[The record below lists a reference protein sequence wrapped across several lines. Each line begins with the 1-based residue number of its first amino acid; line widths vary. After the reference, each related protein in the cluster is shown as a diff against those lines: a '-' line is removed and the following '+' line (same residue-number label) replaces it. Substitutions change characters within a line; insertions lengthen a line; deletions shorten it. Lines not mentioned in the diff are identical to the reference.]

1 MIRFSSRAEKI
12 SWISIFSLML
22 VIIIGLSVG
31 LAVVSSKDEEDWD
44 VVTKDYA
51 YKTIYVTD
59 ADYPLAAKAYIK
71 IKNLSSEY
79 QNYTFDIK
87 LYNKSDNS
95 VVYGY
100 SAYYSSQDDY
110 TTDSTKDF
118 VTFTGPINYLP
129 PHETTL
135 IPIGLNSIDNKIDL
149 KKCYCLISKFEIDE
163 SKDNPNSY

>member
-31 LAVVSSKDEEDWD
+31 LAVISSQDEEDWD

-51 YKTIYVTD
+51 YKVTYVTD
-59 ADYPLAAKAYIK
+59 EDYPVKAKAYIK

-87 LYNKSDNS
+87 LYNKLDNS
-95 VVYGY
+95 IVYGY

-110 TTDSTKDF
+110 TT
-118 VTFTGPINYLP
+118 
-129 PHETTL
+129 
-135 IPIGLNSIDNKIDL
+135 
-149 KKCYCLISKFEIDE
+149 
-163 SKDNPNSY
+163 

>member
-87 LYNKSDNS
+87 LYNKNRYIELSKEISFEGDIVKDLIDIRWWN
-95 VVYGY
+95 YG
-100 SAYYSSQDDY
+100 
-110 TTDSTKDF
+110 
-118 VTFTGPINYLP
+118 
-129 PHETTL
+129 
-135 IPIGLNSIDNKIDL
+135 
-149 KKCYCLISKFEIDE
+149 
-163 SKDNPNSY
+163 